1 MTGLDEGTARS
12 LRMSATRTDPVATQ
26 LQQLHPDVA
35 RGSRLAA
42 APQPMTAATA
52 NALPRNSA
60 AAAWRSLRSRRRRCA
75 SQSPQCRRAGPLVH
89 PDATILPLEQ
99 LCLVQHLEAV
109 ADGRLRQIERVVEG
123 ASSDPP
129 AERAIH
135 LTRHSAAS
143 QPS

>member
-60 AAAWRSLRSRRRRCA
+60 AAAWRSLRSRRC
-75 SQSPQCRRAGPLVH
+75 
-89 PDATILPLEQ
+89 
-99 LCLVQHLEAV
+99 
-109 ADGRLRQIERVVEG
+109 
-123 ASSDPP
+123 
-129 AERAIH
+129 
-135 LTRHSAAS
+135 
-143 QPS
+143 